1 MMPASTSQA
10 SLEPELRATILP
22 DFTSRQPQ
30 RAGARPL
37 GPVLLCAGILASIG
51 FGILWLGP
59 DAVID
64 RITGEG
70 SGAHAS
76 AKPETLSTNRGWI
89 WRDTLRMISANPVT
103 GVGLGAFQTAFP
115 IYSRSDGSLLVSQAH
130 NDYLQVV
137 ADAGLVGGALAV
149 WFIVVVIVSIA
160 RGLRSRD
167 AMTRGLALGAGT
179 GIVAMMVHSA
189 FDFNLQI
196 PSNALMFLMLVVIA
210 DRAGERPKTLSLRQ
224 TL

>member
-1 MMPASTSQA
+1 
-10 SLEPELRATILP
+10 
-22 DFTSRQPQ
+22 
-30 RAGARPL
+30 
-37 GPVLLCAGILASIG
+37 
-51 FGILWLGP
+51 
-59 DAVID
+59 
-64 RITGEG
+64 
-70 SGAHAS
+70 
-76 AKPETLSTNRGWI
+76 
-89 WRDTLRMISANPVT
+89 MISANPVT